1 MPAAD
6 QWHASPSADRR
17 RDVTSATRYRVGVSA
32 SHRATLESVEAF
44 ALALPEAWPDTP
56 WGDRVVK
63 VGKKIFLFVS
73 GADADRPVVTVKV
86 PESRDHALS
95 FPDAFPT
102 RYGLG
107 KHGWVTIFV
116 DTMPAEEHEVLI
128 DFVEESYRA
137 VATKTLVKRLDAE
150 IASDSG

>member
-1 MPAAD
+1 MTK
-6 QWHASPSADRR
+6 
-17 RDVTSATRYRVGVSA
+17 RDVVGPF
-32 SHRATLESVEAF
+32 EEF
-44 ALALPEAWPDTP
+44 ALSLPEAWPDSP

-73 GADADRPVVTVKV
+73 GPDSERAVITTKL

-95 FPDAFPT
+95 YPEAFPT

-116 DTMPAEEHEVLI
+116 DTVPEEERDVLF

-137 VATKTLVKRLDAE
+137 VATKTLIKRLDAE
-150 IASDSG
+150 IAEQAD